1 MKRKT
6 AYDPLVRIAVLQ
18 VGMLVLA
25 LVRVAA
31 PAPPEHP
38 SLRVQQGQAIAVTEI
53 PVWGDRELLLGGRV
67 HEVEPAAHRVAVYIH
82 VGGGWWTKPTFAEPA
97 TVIEPDGTWTCDI
110 ATGGLDHEATRIV
123 AFLISAAD
131 APPLM
136 QGEGEFPAT
145 LSQAVLDEVQV
156 VRTYRRRIDFAGLQ
170 WHVKTGSAPLGPGP
184 NLFTDGDDA
193 VWADGEGLHLTLA
206 QREAGW
212 QATEVISD
220 KTFGYGTYRIALR
233 AAAEDFDPRVVFGFF
248 TWDDL
253 ASEQSYREID
263 IELSYWGVAGGPNA
277 QFVVQ
282 PFMLPG
288 HRYQFDA
295 RYGDR
300 ESIHTFTWAPGRID
314 FASIARG
321 TGESVEQRWSFHG
334 DRVPET
340 GAEQVRLN
348 LWLLNGEAPVDGRDV
363 EVVVTS
369 FSFEP
374 LAPVATAIA
383 GERDATPTVI
393 ALENYPN
400 PFNAATALR
409 YSVPTPAHVRLGI
422 YNMAGQRV
430 ATLLDEGRPAGEYLV
445 RWSGVNDSGAPLA
458 SGVYV
463 ARLLVG
469 ENALF
474 RRMLLLR

>member
-6 AYDPLVRIAVLQ
+6 AYNPLLRIAV
-18 VGMLVLA
+18 LVLA

-38 SLRVQQGQAIAVTEI
+38 SLRIQQGQAIVVTEV
-53 PVWGDRELLLGGRV
+53 PVWGDRESLLAGRV

-82 VGGGWWTKPTFAEPA
+82 AGGGWWTKPTFAEPA

-110 ATGGLDHEATRIV
+110 TTGGLDHEATRIV
-123 AFLISAAD
+123 AFLIAAAA

-136 QGEGEFPAT
+136 QGEGEFPAA
-145 LSQAVLDEVQV
+145 LSQSVLDEVQV

-193 VWADGEGLHLTLA
+193 VWVDGEGLHLTLA

-233 AAAEDFDPRVVFGFF
+233 AAAEEFDPRVVFGFF

-253 ASEQSYREID
+253 ASQQSYREID

-277 QFVVQ
+277 QFAVQ
-282 PFMLPG
+282 PYTLPG

-300 ESIHTFTWAPGRID
+300 ESIHTFTWVPGRID

-321 TGESVEQRWSFHG
+321 TGEPVEQRWSFHG

-340 GAEQVRLN
+340 GAEQVRMN
-348 LWLLNGEAPVDGRDV
+348 LWLLNGEAPANGRDV
-363 EVVVTS
+363 EIVVTS

-374 LAPVATAIA
+374 LALATAIA
-383 GERDATPTVI
+383 GERDATPT

-409 YSVPTPAHVRLGI
+409 YSVPTPAHVRLSI
-422 YNMAGQRV
+422 YNIMGQRV
-430 ATLLDEGRPAGEYLV
+430 ATLLDEGRPAGAYLV
-445 RWSGVNDSGAPLA
+445 RWSGVNDRGAPLA
-458 SGVYV
+458 SGVYI
-463 ARLLVG
+463 AYLLVG
-469 ENALF
+469 KNAF
-474 RRMLLLR
+474 VRRMLLAR

>member
-1 MKRKT
+1 MKRRS
-6 AYDPLVRIAVLQ
+6 LLHIAVLQ
-18 VGMLVLA
+18 VGILVLA

-53 PVWGDRELLLGGRV
+53 PVWGDREPLLRGRV
-67 HEVEPAAHRVAVYIH
+67 HGVEPAAHRVAVYIH

-97 TVIEPDGTWTCDI
+97 TIIEPDGTWTCDI
-110 ATGGLDHEATRIV
+110 TTGGLDREATRIV

-136 QGEGEFPAT
+136 QGEGEFPAA
-145 LSQAVLDEVQV
+145 LSQSVLDEVQV
-156 VRTYRRRIDFAGLQ
+156 VRIYRRRIDFAGLQ

-184 NLFTDGDDA
+184 NSFTDGDDA
-193 VWADGEGLHLTLA
+193 VWVDGEGLHLTLA
-206 QREAGW
+206 QREEGW

-220 KTFGYGTYRIALR
+220 RTFGYGTYRIALR

-263 IELSYWGVAGGPNA
+263 IELSYWGVAGEPNA
-277 QFVVQ
+277 QFAVQ
-282 PFMLPG
+282 PYTLPG
-288 HRYQFDA
+288 HRYRFDA
-295 RYGDR
+295 HYGDR
-300 ESIHTFTWAPGRID
+300 ESIHTFTWAPDRID

-321 TGESVEQRWSFHG
+321 TGEPVEQRWSFHG

-340 GAEQVRLN
+340 GAEQVRMN
-348 LWLLNGEAPVDGRDV
+348 LWLLNGEAPADGRDV

-374 LAPVATAIA
+374 LALATAIA
-383 GERDATPTVI
+383 GERDATPTAI
-393 ALENYPN
+393 SLENYPN

-409 YSVPTPAHVRLGI
+409 YSVPTPAHVRLSI
-422 YNMAGQRV
+422 YNIMGQRV
-430 ATLLDEGRPAGEYLV
+430 ATLLDEGRSAGAYLV
-445 RWSGVNDSGAPLA
+445 RWSGVNDSGVPLA
-458 SGVYV
+458 SGAYV

-469 ENALF
+469 KNAF
-474 RRMLLLR
+474 VRRMLLLR